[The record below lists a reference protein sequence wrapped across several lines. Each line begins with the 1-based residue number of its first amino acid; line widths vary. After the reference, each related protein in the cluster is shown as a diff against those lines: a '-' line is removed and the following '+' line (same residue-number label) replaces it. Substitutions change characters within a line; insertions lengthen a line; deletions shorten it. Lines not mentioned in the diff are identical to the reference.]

1 MSHSQHKQIEE
12 SILSGK
18 PGTVFTISDF
28 CHISVPETCSKVLTR
43 LSEKN
48 KIVKV
53 FRGVFWKPDGINEK
67 PEPDKV
73 ANALARNNRW
83 KAIPCGETVLYLLG
97 LNRRIPAKWTYVT
110 DGTYRSYECG
120 EALIEFRHTTGDVL
134 HTVSE
139 KTALLI
145 QTLKAYGKDRLSDD
159 VLLAIRGAFRGI
171 EPSRLIEESKQ
182 AAGWISA
189 AVKRMFAIPAEHV
202 PAEQ

>member
-12 SILSGK
+12 CIRSVQ
-18 PGTVFTISDF
+18 PGAVITISDF
-28 CHISVPETCSKVLTR
+28 SHISIPETCSKVLKR

-53 FRGVFWKPDGINEK
+53 FRGIFWKPDGIHEK

-73 ANALARNNRW
+73 AEALARNNRW

-97 LNRRIPAKWTYVT
+97 LITRIPSKWTYVT

-120 EALIEFRHTTGDVL
+120 DSLIEFRHTTGEMI
-134 HTVSE
+134 HSVSE

-145 QTLKAYGKDRLSDD
+145 QALKAYGKDCISDD
-159 VLLAIRGAFRGI
+159 LLIAIRRAFKNADA
-171 EPSRLIEESKQ
+171 SRIIEESKN
-182 AAGWISA
+182 AADWIA
-189 AVKRMFAIPAEHV
+189 NAVSRMFSITAA
-202 PAEQ
+202 QM